1 MKSKFLFPIL
11 LGGLLMAAPAA
22 AQTQRPD
29 TEDANSE
36 ATDTETRNPFW
47 QVSVGGGHYMV
58 RLDRIASISRHRYL
72 LDGAVIV
79 DEVTVDTSGQ
89 ALARF
94 YHLTPI
100 TDAVGDESVGRI
112 AARGREILEGA
123 TARAGTDAHR
133 MVVKKY
139 PDTTHARSIEYRVES
154 AEQLTTIYQSLQTAL
169 DRGRGREVVV
179 PR

>member
-1 MKSKFLFPIL
+1 MRSKFLFLIL
-11 LGGLLMAAPAA
+11 VGGILASVPSS
-22 AQTQRPD
+22 AQTPQPD
-29 TEDANSE
+29 GGENGTV
-36 ATDTETRNPFW
+36 TDTETRNPFW

-94 YHLTPI
+94 YHLTPV
-100 TDAVGDESVGRI
+100 TDSIGNESVGRL
-112 AARGREILEGA
+112 AERGREILEGA
-123 TARAGTDAHR
+123 AGRAGTDAHR

-139 PDTTHARSIEYRVES
+139 PDTTHARTIEYRIDSV
-154 AEQLTTIYQSLQTAL
+154 EQLTSIYASLRDAWEN
-169 DRGRGREVVV
+169 GRGREVVV
-179 PR
+179 PQ

>member
-11 LGGLLMAAPAA
+11 LGSLLIAAPAA
-22 AQTQRPD
+22 AQNQESNE
-29 TEDANSE
+29 TENE
-36 ATDTETRNPFW
+36 KITDTETRNPFW

-94 YHLTPI
+94 YHLTPV
-100 TDAVGDESVGRI
+100 TDEVGNESVGRI
-112 AARGREILEGA
+112 AARGREIMEGA
-123 TARAGTDAHR
+123 AGRAGTEVHR

-139 PDTTHARSIEYRVES
+139 PDTTHARSIEYRVDT
-154 AEQLTTIYQSLQTAL
+154 AEQLATIYDSLRTAL

>member
-1 MKSKFLFPIL
+1 MKTRFLIPL
-11 LGGLLMAAPAA
+11 LVGGLFTAAPVA
-22 AQTQRPD
+22 AQSQDTPD
-29 TEDANSE
+29 AENGE

-72 LDGAVIV
+72 LDGAVVV

-94 YHLTPI
+94 YHLAPLADEI
-100 TDAVGDESVGRI
+100 GDSSAGRI
-112 AARGREILEGA
+112 AQRGRQIIEDAAG
-123 TARAGTDAHR
+123 RAGTDAHR

-139 PDTTHARSIEYRVES
+139 PDTTHARSIEYRVDS
-154 AEQLTTIYQSLQTAL
+154 AEQLTTIYDSLRAAL
-169 DRGRGREVVV
+169 ERGRGREVVV